1 MGKLTEAIAASQ
13 KARKD
18 KRDSDLKAVQIW
30 AADAFGDD
38 VKSVEYGL
46 IGSSIQEYIIVTLSV
61 GQLAINPTTYSLSL
75 IVTATE
81 SGIDCLE
88 NICHF
93 EHQDSGQM
101 TLDFL
106 VNFYG

>member
-30 AADAFGDD
+30 ATETFEDDA
-38 VKSVEYGL
+38 KNVEYRL
-46 IGSSIQEYIIVTLSV
+46 IGSGVQEYIIVTLSV
-61 GQLAINPTTYSLSL
+61 GKLAINPTTYSLSL
-75 IVTATE
+75 VVTAKET
-81 SGIDCLE
+81 GIDVLE
-88 NICHF
+88 SICQF
-93 EHQDSGQM
+93 KHQDSGKIA
-101 TLDFL
+101 LDFL